1 MSDQHEPLIRV
12 GITHG
17 DPNGI
22 GYEVIIKTFMDHAML
37 ELCTPIIYGLSKTA
51 SFYRKSLGA
60 GEFNFYGISGAEKA
74 AKHQC
79 NLVNISDEEFI
90 PEPGILK
97 HDAGKFAVKALE
109 RAVGDLRAGLIDVL
123 VTAPF
128 HKKAIQSDSFKFQGH
143 TEFLA
148 HEFNTDNYLMLLVE
162 NELRVGTITGHIPL
176 KDVASALS
184 MDLILKKITLL
195 HESLQRDFGIRKG
208 KIAILGLNPHAGDS
222 GVIGKEET
230 EFIIP
235 AIQKANENGM
245 LVYGPYAADGFFG
258 TGQWKKTDAVLSMY
272 HDQGLIPF
280 KTIAFERGVN
290 FTAGLPV
297 IRTSPDHGTAFDIAG
312 KGLADPSSLRA
323 AVYQAIDIFRTRK
336 TNSVISANP
345 LKQQAKRERDRFERG

>member
-1 MSDQHEPLIRV
+1 MSESNEPLIRV

-22 GYEVIIKTFMDHAML
+22 GYEVIIKTFMDHGML
-37 ELCTPIIYGLSKTA
+37 DLCTPVVYGLHKTA
-51 SFYRKSLGA
+51 TFYRKALQVD
-60 GEFNFYGISGAEKA
+60 EFNFYGVSGAEKA
-74 AKHQC
+74 AKNQC
-79 NLVNISDEEFI
+79 NFVNISDEEFRT
-90 PEPGILK
+90 EPGVLNPQ
-97 HDAGKFAVKALE
+97 AGKWAIKALE

-128 HKKAIQSDSFKFQGH
+128 HKKAIQSDSFNFQGH

-148 HEFNTDNYLMLLVE
+148 SEFDCNDYLMLLVQD
-162 NELRVGTITGHIPL
+162 ELRVGTITGHIPI
-176 KDVASALS
+176 KDVPSALS
-184 MDLILKKITLL
+184 KELILKKINLI

-222 GVIGKEET
+222 GVIGKEES

-235 AIQKANENGM
+235 AIKQANENGM

-290 FTAGLPV
+290 FTAGLPI

-312 KGLADPSSLRA
+312 KGIADPSSFRA
-323 AVYQAIDIFRTRK
+323 AVFQAIDIFRMRK
-336 TNSVISANP
+336 INGVISANP
-345 LKQQAKRERDRFERG
+345 LKQHAKRERDRFERG